1 MVFSGER
8 VDALIE
14 DACNPSRTKR
24 LPTED
29 LVRLQKCI
37 KAFSASYVY
46 THRASSKD
54 PLNDKVCKS
63 MTRNVKSSAY
73 KNLLSLSE
81 KSKNDGKFV
90 DADQQIINVARDD
103 LTKNK
108 STKMPA
114 ILLRVLGSY
123 IKSIGRI
130 SCGSKVGTCWL
141 VTNMMVI
148 TCHHVYSMFIVERLL
163 NPNLPI
169 EVSFNCFDARRPEDV
184 RTVEVDE
191 EHDPELESSY
201 LDYKFL
207 RLKENEALTGRDGLG
222 PIVRNRSLQ
231 EGLAIIVGHPAGKEM
246 HEETCVVVRNHSWR
260 EQLQQRH
267 HRTGLHMT
275 NEDRMRAECYQEQGC
290 LPYDTTLFSGASGSP
305 VFDMNGNIVAMHTQ
319 GYTLNVQGAKC
330 SLMEFGVQFNAIC
343 EDMKRRNIV
352 VEQYFPDYNLE
363 NHEERM
369 DIDS

>member
-1 MVFSGER
+1 MEER
-8 VDALIE
+8 
-14 DACNPSRTKR
+14 
-24 LPTED
+24 
-29 LVRLQKCI
+29 
-37 KAFSASYVY
+37 F
-46 THRASSKD
+46 
-54 PLNDKVCKS
+54 
-63 MTRNVKSSAY
+63 
-73 KNLLSLSE
+73 
-81 KSKNDGKFV
+81 
-90 DADQQIINVARDD
+90 
-103 LTKNK
+103 
-108 STKMPA
+108 
-114 ILLRVLGSY
+114 
-123 IKSIGRI
+123 
-130 SCGSKVGTCWL
+130 
-141 VTNMMVI
+141 
-148 TCHHVYSMFIVERLL
+148 L

-169 EVSFNCFDARRPEDV
+169 EVSFDCLDARRPEDV

-191 EHDPELESSY
+191 EHDPEDPEDPELESSC

-207 RLKENEALTGRDGLG
+207 RLRENEALTGRDGLG

-231 EGLAIIVGHPAGKEM
+231 EGLVIIVGHPAGSEEM
-246 HEETCVVVRNHSWR
+246 QQETCVVVRNQSWR

-275 NEDRMRAECYQEQGC
+275 NEDRLRANSYQEQGC

-369 DIDS
+369 DIDN